1 MLASLVYPVF
11 MANIGMQDAKTNLSK
26 LVERAL
32 DGEEIILTRRGEPAV
47 RLVPERVGGGFSSLI
62 GAWAG
67 QVSMSDDFDEL
78 PDDLSESF
86 GIKT

>member
-1 MLASLVYPVF
+1 

-47 RLVPERVGGGFSSLI
+47 RLVPERVGPL
-62 GAWAG
+62 
-67 QVSMSDDFDEL
+67 DR
-78 PDDLSESF
+78 
-86 GIKT
+86 